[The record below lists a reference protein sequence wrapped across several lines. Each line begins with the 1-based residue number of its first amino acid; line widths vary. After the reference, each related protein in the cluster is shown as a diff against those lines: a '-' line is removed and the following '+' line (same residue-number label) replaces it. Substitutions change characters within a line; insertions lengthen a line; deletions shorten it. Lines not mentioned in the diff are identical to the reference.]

1 MFSRLDKFDE
11 PIIWGGV
18 YSGDRG
24 GLYTRDVLTIFYG
37 ILMSNGRS
45 VWTDQANAVANFD
58 LQQYKRC
65 KLDYYFY
72 YNCIV
77 FTEVK

>member
-11 PIIWGGV
+11 PIIRGGV

-37 ILMSNGRS
+37 ILDVEWAVNVNRS
-45 VWTDQANAVANFD
+45 
-58 LQQYKRC
+58 C
-65 KLDYYFY
+65 
-72 YNCIV
+72 
-77 FTEVK
+77 